1 LLKFGLRIKI
11 SNVSIEQIEE
21 AIEQLPAAE
30 RDALES
36 RLLARRCGLDALNE
50 TERAELIASLD
61 EAERE
66 VDEGRT
72 CNGDQLRQAVRSWSG
87 K

>member
-1 LLKFGLRIKI
+1 M
-11 SNVSIEQIEE
+11 SIQQIER

-30 RDALES
+30 RNALES
-36 RLLARRCGLDALNE
+36 RLLTRRYGLSALNE
-50 TERAELIASLD
+50 KEQAELLASLD

-66 VDEGRT
+66 IDEGRSYT
-72 CNGDQLRQAVRSWSG
+72 PDQVRQRLRGWFG

>member
-1 LLKFGLRIKI
+1 MRQSWLSGKI
-11 SNVSIEQIEE
+11 DIVSIEQIEQ
-21 AIEQLPAAE
+21 AIAQLPAAE

-36 RLLARRCGLDALNE
+36 RLLARRCGLDALDE
-50 TERAELIASLD
+50 KEQAELLASLD

-66 VDEGRT
+66 IDEGRSYNT
-72 CNGDQLRQAVRSWSG
+72 DEMRQALRGWLG

>member
-1 LLKFGLRIKI
+1 M
-11 SNVSIEQIEE
+11 SIEQIEQ

-50 TERAELIASLD
+50 KEQAELLASLD

-66 VDEGRT
+66 IDSGESYT
-72 CNGDQLRQAVRSWSG
+72 PDQVSQWLR